1 MEQRRQ
7 NLREFEIRLRSFVT
21 SRVSNPSDVDD
32 IIQEAFLRFCSVD
45 KDDAIGNPLGYLYRI
60 ALNIIIDRARRR
72 TPLTNSVDIDGVAEN
87 FLATGPLQEQG
98 RELADLQRAY
108 HAALAELS
116 PRCAQ
121 VFHLRRHRSM
131 TAPDVAARLSI
142 TTRMVQ
148 KHMVIAMAHL
158 QNRLGPFLHGNHA
171 GLSGEGGGSSVPV
184 RCQMASSSQAHA

>member
-1 MEQRRQ
+1 M
-7 NLREFEIRLRSFVT
+7 RLHSFVA
-21 SRVSNPSDVDD
+21 SRVNNASDADD
-32 IIQEAFLRFCSVD
+32 IVQEAFLRFCSID
-45 KDDAIGNPLGYLYRI
+45 KEDAIGNPLGYLYRI

-87 FLATGPLQEQG
+87 LLATGPLQEQG

-108 HAALAELS
+108 HAALAELP

-148 KHMVIAMAHL
+148 KHMVTAMAHL
-158 QNRLGPFLHGNHA
+158 QNRLRPFLHGNHA
-171 GLSGEGGGSSVPV
+171 DLSGESGGSSVPV

>member
-1 MEQRRQ
+1 MEQRKHD
-7 NLREFEIRLRSFVT
+7 LREFEMRLRSFIAL
-21 SRVSNPSDVDD
+21 RVSNASDADD
-32 IIQEAFLRFCSVD
+32 IVQEAFLRFCSI
-45 KDDAIGNPLGYLYRI
+45 DDQGTISNPLGYLYRI

-72 TPLTNSVDIDGVAEN
+72 TPLTNSVDIDGVSETL
-87 FLATGPLQEQG
+87 LATGPLQEQG

-108 HAALAELS
+108 HAALAELP

-171 GLSGEGGGSSVPV
+171 ELAGSGGGSSVPV